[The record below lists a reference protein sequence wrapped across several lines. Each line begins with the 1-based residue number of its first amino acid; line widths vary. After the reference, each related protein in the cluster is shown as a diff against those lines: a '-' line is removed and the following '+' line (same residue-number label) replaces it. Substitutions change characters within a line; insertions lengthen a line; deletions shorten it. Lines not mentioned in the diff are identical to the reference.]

1 MNYPTPSSSPWAASA
16 LRGAV
21 QALPIVLGYLP
32 VGFAYGVL
40 SANAGLSAWNTL
52 LMSLL
57 VYAGSAQLIAVG
69 LLAAQ
74 ASGPSILA
82 MTFIV
87 NLRHLL
93 MSAALAAALRTWP
106 RRLLL
111 AFGCE
116 LTDETFGLHA
126 SQLADPERNY
136 AEDKTALFASN
147 LTAHLAWVCGSG
159 LGLAA
164 SALIVD
170 VRPIGLDYALP
181 AMFLALLVAQC
192 KTWRHAL
199 VAVTCAG
206 LSLGLYASGVKQW
219 NALLAAA
226 VGACVGV
233 GAEVWIRRR

>member
-1 MNYPTPSSSPWAASA
+1 MNNASSSTFSGSV
-16 LRGAV
+16 LRGAA

-40 SANAGLSAWNTL
+40 AANAGLSTWNAL
-52 LMSLL
+52 LMSSI
-57 VYAGSAQLIAVG
+57 VYAGSAQLIAIG
-69 LLAAQ
+69 LFAAQ
-74 ASGPSILA
+74 ASAPSILA

-93 MSAALAAALRTWP
+93 MSAALAPYLGTWS
-106 RRLLL
+106 RRMLL

-126 SQLADPERNY
+126 SRLSDPGLDY
-136 AEDKTALFASN
+136 AEDRTAIFVSN
-147 LTAHLAWVCGSG
+147 MTAHLAWICGGG

-192 KTWRHAL
+192 KSWRHAL
-199 VAVTCAG
+199 VAVVCAA
-206 LSLGLYASGVKQW
+206 LSLGLYASGVRQW
-219 NALLAAA
+219 CALLAAA
-226 VGACVGV
+226 AGACVGV
-233 GAEVWIRRR
+233 GAELWTKRG